1 MYLQPMI
8 PPKRFKILS
17 PWLGDAQKIW
27 VRSDFSLNKC
37 HRTMYLQPMI
47 PPKRFDM
54 FSSWLGDAQ
63 MVWVR
68 SDFS

>member
-8 PPKRFKILS
+8 PPKRFDILS
-17 PWLGDAQKIW
+17 PWLGDAQKVYS

-54 FSSWLGDAQ
+54 FSPWLGDAQ
-63 MVWVR
+63 NV
-68 SDFS
+68 

>member
-1 MYLQPMI
+1 MFLQPMI
-8 PPKRFKILS
+8 PPKRFDIFS

-54 FSSWLGDAQ
+54 FFSWLGDAQ